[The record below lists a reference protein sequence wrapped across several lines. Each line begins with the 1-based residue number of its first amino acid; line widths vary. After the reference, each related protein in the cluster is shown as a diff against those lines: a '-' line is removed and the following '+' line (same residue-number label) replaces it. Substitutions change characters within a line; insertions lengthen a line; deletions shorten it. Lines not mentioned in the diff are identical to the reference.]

1 MYRDTQVKGKHE
13 STTLCNMPKS
23 TQITQQSGA
32 LCIYAD
38 TFTDS
43 WNMLLLS
50 ANSVDP
56 SLSQTELNTSHQ
68 INFQLTQ
75 R

>member
-1 MYRDTQVKGKHE
+1 
-13 STTLCNMPKS
+13 MPKS
-23 TQITQQSGA
+23 TQITQQSRA

-56 SLSQTELNTSHQ
+56 SLSQTEHNTSHQ

>member
-1 MYRDTQVKGKHE
+1 
-13 STTLCNMPKS
+13 MPKS

-38 TFTDS
+38 TFIDS

-56 SLSQTELNTSHQ
+56 SLSQTELNMSHQ
-68 INFQLTQ
+68 INFQLTH

>member
-1 MYRDTQVKGKHE
+1 
-13 STTLCNMPKS
+13 MPKS